1 MMKRLLI
8 LFAAFVSFASA
19 SLMAQQRIAVIPF
32 TNADGK
38 MDNNVLCYQF
48 QDNLQKELA
57 KLDSEGKYYKLVPA
71 DSIENLLAQLN
82 IDPRNPQYES
92 DLWRAVKMLN
102 VQSVV
107 TGNFSIQSD
116 KIVVNAFVYNARTK
130 MPNRKH
136 QAIDI
141 FKDKTQPMTAIPDII
156 DGLKPLLIP
165 AE

>member
-1 MMKRLLI
+1 MKRLLFFVAI
-8 LFAAFVSFASA
+8 IATFAAVSVS
-19 SLMAQQRIAVIPF
+19 AQQRIAVIPF

-57 KLDSEGKYYKLVPA
+57 KLDSEGKHYKLVPA

-107 TGNFSIQSD
+107 TGNFNIQSD

-130 MPNRKH
+130 MPNRKY

-141 FKDKTQPMTAIPDII
+141 FKDKSTPMAAIPDII
-156 DGLKPLLIP
+156 EGLKPLLIP